1 MKRLFA
7 VVAVTAVFSGSVLG
21 QAPAPRP
28 AFDVAGIQISTR
40 PQPGMRGG
48 QLRGNRYEI
57 RNATM
62 VDLIRTAYN
71 VQPEKIGGGPSWLE
85 WNRFDIAAL
94 APEKTSPDRLRDR
107 ECRRPEWETAQPRWS
122 RGARRDAA
130 SAARGPR

>member
-48 QLRGNRYEI
+48 
-57 RNATM
+57 
-62 VDLIRTAYN
+62 
-71 VQPEKIGGGPSWLE
+71 
-85 WNRFDIAAL
+85 
-94 APEKTSPDRLRDR
+94 
-107 ECRRPEWETAQPRWS
+107 
-122 RGARRDAA
+122 
-130 SAARGPR
+130 GPRQRRLPIGCGRC